1 MLLSLSEPRN
11 LSERF
16 NMSRSVRLRN
26 THPRSRHR
34 FDFRLVVGVAVVGAS
49 VAAGYVVVTSA
60 NRTDEVYVT
69 RTTVVAGTP
78 LRSSDLEL
86 VSANLSDVTIA
97 YVAAGELA
105 EGAIATRTIGAGEF
119 VPLSAVGRASAVT
132 STRLVVDVA
141 SGLPGDTEPG
151 TAVDVWATV
160 TDPYG
165 EMPSSSSIV
174 VPGATFVGALEP
186 DTFASESSLRAELI
200 IPRAAI
206 RDLLAA
212 QGDGARIVVVPTVSQ
227 AG

>member
-1 MLLSLSEPRN
+1 
-11 LSERF
+11 
-16 NMSRSVRLRN
+16 MSRSVRPRKA
-26 THPRSRHR
+26 HPRLRR
-34 FDFRLVVGVAVVGAS
+34 RLDPRLVVGVTVVVAS

-60 NRTDEVYVT
+60 SRTDEVYVA
-69 RTTVVAGTP
+69 RTTLVAGAP
-78 LRSSDLEL
+78 LKASDLEL
-86 VSANLSDVTIA
+86 VSANLSDATMA
-97 YVAAGELA
+97 YVAVGDLA

-119 VPLSAVGRASAVT
+119 IPVSAVGSASAVM

-141 SGLPGDTEPG
+141 SGLPRDTEPG
-151 TAVDVWATV
+151 TAVDVWATI
-160 TDPYG
+160 TDPFG

-174 VPGATFVGALEP
+174 VPGATFVRALES
-186 DTFASESSLRAELI
+186 DSLTSESSLRTELL